1 MTRSMNWILIVL
13 GAVLILMEVLLG
25 AVTGFDFLLIGSA
38 ILLGGLIGLI
48 SGSLAVGIAAAGVL
62 SLAYVLVGRSWI
74 RNRLRRP
81 GLKSNTDALVGRV
94 VVVSSRIVP
103 DQPGRIKHE
112 GDEWRALPEN
122 GVSVS
127 MEAGE
132 RVRVTRFEGVTVFVV
147 PAAAETAS
155 GGV

>member
-1 MTRSMNWILIVL
+1 MTRSANWALIIL

-25 AVTGFDFLLIGSA
+25 AVTGFDFLLLGSA

-48 SGSLAVGIAAAGVL
+48 SGSTAVGIAAAGVL
-62 SLAYVLVGRSWI
+62 SLAYVLVGRRWL
-74 RNRLRRP
+74 RNRLQRP
-81 GLKSNTDALVGRV
+81 GLQSNTDALIGRV
-94 VVVSSRIVP
+94 VLVSERISR

-122 GVSVS
+122 GVQNAI
-127 MEAGE
+127 ETGTRA
-132 RVRVTRFEGVTVFVV
+132 RVTRFEGVTVYVV
-147 PAAAETAS
+147 PAAAETTS